1 MLGPERHAE
10 SLMREPKRELPLLFS
25 DLIVISIVE
34 SKIQRLGKTIV
45 YLSTLPRGV
54 TRTLRNVLSTYPEP
68 KLQEQAN
75 LTGSLP
81 KY

>member
-10 SLMREPKRELPLLFS
+10 SLTREPKRELPLLFS